1 MPSPLLQ
8 VEDLSIGLS
17 TTEGTVNLVRE
28 VHLEV
33 YPGEVVGIVGESG
46 SGKSV
51 TCLSFTR
58 LLDSPPL
65 VYQSGGVLFEG
76 QDLWQLPERALQG
89 LRATGIGIIFQEAG
103 SALNPVLKIGRQ
115 ISEVLE
121 RHFRMSRREAKEK
134 AIELLRQVGIPS
146 PKERY
151 DQYPHQLSGGMQQRV
166 MIAIALA
173 GAPRLLIADE
183 PTTALD
189 VTIQVQ
195 ILEELRRLNEERKM
209 SMLFIN
215 HDLGLIA
222 ELCDRVLVMYAGE
235 IVESADVKTLFRSPK
250 HPYTRMLLESI
261 PRMDL
266 ERGALKEIPGQVPA
280 PGDFPDGCRF
290 HPRCPYAV
298 EDCHKKRPV
307 LTQSNQNQFRCWN
320 PL

>member
-1 MPSPLLQ
+1 MSSALLT
-8 VEDLSIGLS
+8 VEDLSLGIS
-17 TTEGTVNLVRE
+17 TSKGIVNLVRD
-28 VHLEV
+28 VNLEV

-46 SGKSV
+46 SGKTV

-65 VYQSGGVLFEG
+65 VYQKGRVLFGGKNIWE
-76 QDLWQLPERALQG
+76 LPENELQKI
-89 LRATGIGIIFQEAG
+89 RATGIGVIFQEAG
-103 SALNPVLKIGRQ
+103 SALNPVVKIGRQ

-121 RHFRMSRREAKEK
+121 KHFQLSRREAKEK
-134 AIELLRQVGIPS
+134 SIELLRQVGIPS
-146 PKERY
+146 PEERF

-195 ILEELRRLNEERKM
+195 ILEELRRLNEERQM
-209 SMLFIN
+209 AMLFIN

-222 ELCDRVLVMYAGE
+222 ELCDRVMVMYAGE
-235 IVESADVKTLFRSPK
+235 IVETADVKTLFRSPR
-250 HPYTRMLLESI
+250 HPYTRLLLESI
-261 PRMDL
+261 PRIDL
-266 ERGALKEIPGQVPA
+266 ERGQLKEIPGQVPA
-280 PGDFPDGCRF
+280 PGEFPEGCRF
-290 HPRCPYAV
+290 HPRCPYAL
-298 EDCHKKRPV
+298 EDCRQQRPP
-307 LTQSNQNQFRCWN
+307 LTQANNSQFRCWN